1 MSSMSLARPG
11 LSGARSS
18 ELREAM
24 SACWH
29 AFIAIGF
36 MSGLVNI
43 LYLTGS
49 FYMLE
54 VYDRVLPS
62 RSVPTL
68 VALSILALTL
78 FAFQGALDVIRSRV
92 LVRIAATLDERL
104 SSRVYDIVVQLPLR
118 TKAQG
123 DGLAPLRDLDQIR
136 AFLVTTGPLALF
148 DLPWMPIY
156 VLICFLFHPWIGVAA
171 LIGATILT
179 SLTLM
184 SEFLTRR
191 PSRMAAPQV
200 GARNALAEA
209 GRRNAEVLRAMGMA
223 PRMGK
228 IWSEANTKYLASHQ
242 QTSDAAGGLGAASKV
257 LRFVL
262 QSGVLG
268 LGAYLVINQ
277 QATAGIII
285 ASSIIVARALAPV
298 ELAIANWRGFVSARQ
313 SWRRL
318 SDVLGAMDTTTVP
331 MSLPP
336 PKSTLVVEPVTAG
349 PPGVQ
354 RVVIQD
360 VAFSLKAGQGLG
372 VIGPSASG
380 KSSLARVIVGVW
392 TPVRGKVRL
401 DGAAMDQ
408 WAAPELGQHI
418 GYLPQD
424 VELFAG
430 TVGQN
435 ISRFEDN
442 APAEAIIAAS
452 RAAGVHDMVVRLAEG
467 YDTQIGESGA
477 VLSAGQRQR
486 IALARALYRDPFL
499 VVLDEPNSNLDA
511 DGDKALAQAIL
522 GVRARGGIVVVV
534 AHRPSALAGV
544 DLVLAMINGRV
555 HTMGPRDEVL
565 AKLFSPQP
573 PAPGAAGPATP
584 AAPPMAATAVPGSA
598 VALRLVGEAGGTSP

>member
-1 MSSMSLARPG
+1 MSSMSLGRPG
-11 LSGARSS
+11 PSGARPS

-29 AFIAIGF
+29 AFIAIGV
-36 MSGLVNI
+36 MSGLVNL

-54 VYDRVLPS
+54 VYDRVIPS

-78 FAFQGALDVIRSRV
+78 YAFQGVLDVIRSRV

-104 SSRVYDIVVQLPLR
+104 STRVYDIVVNLPLR

-123 DGLAPLRDLDQIR
+123 DGLAPIRDLDQIR
-136 AFLVTTGPLALF
+136 SFLVTTGPLAMF

-171 LIGATILT
+171 LIGAAVLT
-179 SLTLM
+179 SLTLA
-184 SEFLTRR
+184 SEFMTRR
-191 PSRMAAPQV
+191 PSRLAAMNV

-209 GRRNAEVLRAMGMA
+209 GKRNAEVLRAMGMA
-223 PRMGK
+223 PRMASL
-228 IWSEANTKYLASHQ
+228 WVDANQKYLDSQ
-242 QTSDAAGGLGAASKV
+242 RQTSDVAGGLGAASKV
-257 LRFVL
+257 LRFIL

-268 LGAYLVINQ
+268 LGAYLVIQQ

-298 ELAIANWRGFVSARQ
+298 ELAIANWKGFVAARI
-313 SWRRL
+313 SWKRL
-318 SDVLGAMDTTTVP
+318 SETLAALDTTIQP

-336 PKSTLVVEPVTAG
+336 PKESLVIENVTAG

-354 RVVIQD
+354 KVVIQD
-360 VAFSLKAGQGLG
+360 VAFALKAGQGLG
-372 VIGPSASG
+372 IIGPSASG

-392 TPVRGKVRL
+392 SALRGKVRL
-401 DGAAMDQ
+401 DGAAIDQ
-408 WAAPELGQHI
+408 WAPAELGPHI

-435 ISRFEDN
+435 ISRFEKD
-442 APAEAIIAAS
+442 APSEAIIAAA
-452 RAAGVHDMVVRLAEG
+452 RAAGVHDMIVRLPEG
-467 YDTQIGESGA
+467 YDTQIGDQGA

-486 IALARALYRDPFL
+486 VGLARALYRDPFL

-511 DGDKALAQAIL
+511 DGDKALAQAIV
-522 GVRARGGIVVVV
+522 GVRQRGGIVVVV

-565 AKLFSPQP
+565 AKLFGPPQQPAGAP
-573 PAPGAAGPATP
+573 PTPP
-584 AAPPMAATAVPGSA
+584 AAPPAAAAAAAGGGVG
-598 VALRLVGEAGGTSP
+598 LRLVGEAGGAAS